1 MTFCRLKK
9 MPDIHNDNRILA
21 EQFIADI
28 KENRQQGASE
38 LGRLAVSRLEEFAM
52 RAPNRSLEILQSD
65 LFALAT
71 ALRQA
76 RPSMSVIRNL
86 IDQWQLPLQQNHY
99 DTTKQLCT
107 AAKLQS
113 DKVIDLS
120 RQATLDVA
128 KHACSLIQTGH
139 TIMTHS
145 YGSTVSQI
153 FSQLA
158 GQEVSAIITESQPGC
173 EGARLAR
180 ELSALKLPALYI
192 TDAEMGLFVDKADLV
207 LIGADTLLAD
217 GSVVNKAGTY
227 LLALAA
233 LDRSIP
239 LYVCAESF
247 KQSEL
252 KESQVELESM
262 AVDEIAL
269 TPLPGVQPQNI
280 YFDIT
285 PARLIS
291 GWVNE
296 QGIYHYD

>member
-1 MTFCRLKK
+1 
-9 MPDIHNDNRILA
+9 MPDIHNDNRLLA

-28 KENRQQGASE
+28 KDDRNQGASE
-38 LGRLAVSRLEEFAM
+38 LGRLAVTRLGEFAI
-52 RAPNRSLEILQSD
+52 RAPNRSPAVLRSD
-65 LFALAT
+65 LFALAA

-76 RPSMSVIRNL
+76 RPSMAVVRNL
-86 IDQWQLPLQQNHY
+86 IERWLQPLQQNHY
-99 DTTKQLCT
+99 DTTEQLCS

-113 DKVIDLS
+113 EKVVDLS
-120 RQATLDVA
+120 RQATCDAA
-128 KHACSLIQTGH
+128 KHACSLVRPGH
-139 TIMTHS
+139 TVMTHS
-145 YGSTVSQI
+145 YGSTVSRI

-180 ELSALKLPALYI
+180 ELSALNLPTLYI

-207 LIGADTLLAD
+207 LVGADTLLAD

-233 LDRSIP
+233 LDCSIP

-247 KQSEL
+247 KQSRL
-252 KESQVELESM
+252 QKSQVELESM

-269 TPLPGVQPQNI
+269 APLPGVQPQNI

-291 GWVNE
+291 GWINE